1 VRRRASV
8 LDAPGRAGFRFS
20 IHGQIAWSVESM
32 REIFNAR
39 TQRKPGQSQ
48 RKDSELQP
56 RTTRSQNPYFF
67 FVLFVSFVVKMGFS
81 DGANSE
87 VASR

>member
-1 VRRRASV
+1 
-8 LDAPGRAGFRFS
+8 
-20 IHGQIAWSVESM
+20 M